1 MSAAKDKR
9 ALLLTPF
16 MLIMGVFFMLP
27 LALIVGYSFMTA
39 QDTGGVQMPL
49 TFEAY
54 TKIFYDTDFDG
65 QKVFDPSFLLV
76 CWRSVKLAALCTFL
90 CLLAGFPMAYYM
102 ATRPPAQ
109 RNFWMMLVTIP
120 FWTNLLIRTYAWI
133 LILRDEGL
141 VNNGLRAV
149 GALAEDQS
157 LPLLYTDF
165 SVGLGLL
172 YSYLPFM
179 VLPIYSNLERMDWR
193 LIEASADLYA
203 NRWQTLRRV
212 TIPLCM
218 PGIIAGCILV
228 FIPCIGSY
236 LAPQMLGG
244 ATYMMLGTKIE
255 SLFGAAKDW
264 PFGSAASVALMATVM
279 IGLMIMSRR
288 GGLKELV

>member
-1 MSAAKDKR
+1 MSSAGGKR
-9 ALLLTPF
+9 IFLLSPF
-16 MLIMGVFFMLP
+16 MLMMGAFFIMP
-27 LALIVGYSFMTA
+27 LLLIIGYSFMTPH
-39 QDTGGVQMPL
+39 DSGGVRMPL
-49 TFEAY
+49 SIEGY
-54 TKIFYDTDFDG
+54 RSIFYETDFDG
-65 QKVFDPSFLLV
+65 QRVFDPSFLLV
-76 CWRSVKLAALCTFL
+76 CWRSIKLSALCTLL

-141 VNNGLRAV
+141 VNNGLR
-149 GALAEDQS
+149 GLGLLAEGQS
-157 LPLLYTDF
+157 LPLLYNDF

-179 VLPIYSNLERMDWR
+179 VLPIYANLERMDWK
-193 LIEASADLYA
+193 LVEAAADLYA

-255 SLFGAAKDW
+255 SLFGAAKNW
-264 PFGSAASVALMATVM
+264 PFGAAASVFLMATVM
-279 IGLMIMSRR
+279 LGLMVMSRR

>member
-1 MSAAKDKR
+1 MSSTGSKR
-9 ALLLTPF
+9 VLLLSPF
-16 MLIMGVFFMLP
+16 MLMMGAFFMLP
-27 LALIVGYSFMTA
+27 LLLIIGYSFMTPH
-39 QDTGGVQMPL
+39 DSGGVKMPL
-49 TFEAY
+49 SIEGY
-54 TKIFYDTDFDG
+54 LSIFYETDFDG
-65 QKVFDPSFLLV
+65 QRVFDPSFLLV
-76 CWRSVKLAALCTFL
+76 CWRSIKLAALCTLL

-141 VNNGLRAV
+141 INNGLTAA
-149 GALAEDQS
+149 GIIDTPIS
-157 LPLLYTDF
+157 MLYTDF

-179 VLPIYSNLERMDWR
+179 VLPIYANLERMDWK
-193 LIEASADLYA
+193 LVEASADLYA
-203 NRWQTLRRV
+203 NRWQTLRRI

-255 SLFGAAKDW
+255 SLFGASKNW
-264 PFGSAASVALMATVM
+264 PFGAAASVFLMATVM